1 MTESCL
7 SQAAP
12 VEEPRPRSSGSV
24 SPEPRDWAES
34 GERRTEGGAGEAT
47 AKLKKTKKEKLK
59 RLGRKA
65 RRQRTVPR
73 RAAMPS
79 QHAIPCQHAMP
90 CHDATRRAMPTC
102 RASMHVI
109 TDGASPC
116 QHAHTGQGKSK
127 SPDRQWGGGEEEAAA
142 MPPDPL
148 WSRPQVQHTSHLLDC
163 VPAGPASWP
172 APVAGPLAPDAA
184 PTPRRPPRHLPWWH
198 PQPAPAPRWEPPP
211 PVARPVEQEADS
223 HQVRSRR
230 TGSNRVR
237 KVFTMDWDWTMGPW
251 DHGARPGGDDVR
263 IPTMGRACSHH
274 AAPPPPPPPPGG
286 RAKAASFGVPSV

>member
-142 MPPDPL
+142 MPPDPPPPDVR
-148 WSRPQVQHTSHLLDC
+148 WARGVRRGVRLLDLGSGRIA
-163 VPAGPASWP
+163 VSKT
-172 APVAGPLAPDAA
+172 LAPNM
-184 PTPRRPPRHLPWWH
+184 L
-198 PQPAPAPRWEPPP
+198 
-211 PVARPVEQEADS
+211 VSLV
-223 HQVRSRR
+223 
-230 TGSNRVR
+230 
-237 KVFTMDWDWTMGPW
+237 
-251 DHGARPGGDDVR
+251 
-263 IPTMGRACSHH
+263 
-274 AAPPPPPPPPGG
+274 
-286 RAKAASFGVPSV
+286 